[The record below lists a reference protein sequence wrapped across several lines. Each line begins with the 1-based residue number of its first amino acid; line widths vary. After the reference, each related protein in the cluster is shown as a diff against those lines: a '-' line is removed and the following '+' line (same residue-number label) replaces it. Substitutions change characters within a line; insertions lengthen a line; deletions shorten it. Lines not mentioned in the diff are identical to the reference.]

1 MRTFFLIDSELYL
14 ALFNFFLYLSN
25 ATDFFAPMVFPVNA

>member
-14 ALFNFFLYLSN
+14 ALFNFFYILAMLPIFLHRWFSQ
-25 ATDFFAPMVFPVNA
+25 